1 MKTYKD
7 LLSVLN
13 ALTESQLNSDIVI
26 LQDGQL
32 INTDVLDVVVD
43 DNPLYEFKDVDMTT
57 YLDFEDDISA
67 SEYNCTKLL
76 DSKYPILKL

>member
-1 MKTYKD
+1 MVDWEWYFKRNIKWKHIKT
-7 LLSVLN
+7 
-13 ALTESQLNSDIVI
+13 LTESQLNSDIVI

-67 SEYNCTKLL
+67 SEYTCSKVL
-76 DSKYPILKL
+76 D